1 MTHLYTDTS
10 NVDSPMW
17 LFHLPTFTLAQLHLN
32 GGPSGNHLLTFV
44 ADGFPP
50 AEALASFSATLEAM
64 APSASDHLTTVSRA
78 NAAQVL
84 PEFLR
89 FIPEKNIPGQIFLTL
104 APRHGYAHVR
114 TITET
119 HPYWQG
125 GSGEKTAEAKS
136 IQQAAIASDEEFL
149 RQLPPPSF

>member
-10 NVDSPMW
+10 KVDSPMW

-32 GGPSGNHLLTFV
+32 GGPSGNHLLTFI

-64 APSASDHLTTVSRA
+64 APSASDRLTTVSRA
-78 NAAQVL
+78 DAAQVL

-89 FIPEKNIPGQIFLTL
+89 FSPEKSIPGSNVSHSCPALRVRSRSHNCGNASLLAGRTPRENGTRQINSTSS
-104 APRHGYAHVR
+104 Y
-114 TITET
+114 
-119 HPYWQG
+119 
-125 GSGEKTAEAKS
+125 S
-136 IQQAAIASDEEFL
+136 L
-149 RQLPPPSF
+149 R